1 MDKERFREFLRRRN
15 VSEDKIEQGIS
26 IVARFEGFLNKSDRP
41 KTLEQARAEDVHAFS
56 QALIKDKLNTF
67 DNFVALAR
75 YGQFA
80 NNNALYVAV
89 IELLDGSEALEN
101 LYKKLADEIGEKK
114 RDEIFYGIDLPPLG
128 TPNTKKPRLTETVLE
143 RMERAVGPQTCKRI
157 LGSGL
162 RTLPDEEYLKAKK
175 KYLEAGSLDAYLER
189 KGKEFIA
196 ELEKLRDEGGLF
208 FTQPITDEVIDF
220 VRSHPEIRQGVREGN
235 VLYEAKIPYMTVKY
249 LAETDERMKR
259 YTYCHCPW
267 VREAIRAGD
276 ANVPPVFCNC
286 SAAFHKK
293 PYEVIFGRPLEAEVL
308 ETVLKGD
315 RWCKFAIH
323 LPEDAV

>member
-1 MDKERFREFLRRRN
+1 MDKERFREFLEERQL
-15 VSEDKIEQGIS
+15 SEDKIEQGIS
-26 IVARFEGFLNKSDRP
+26 IVARFKGFLNESDQP
-41 KTLEQARAEDVHAFS
+41 KTVEQTRAEDIHAFS
-56 QALIKDKLNTF
+56 QVLIKERLNTF

-128 TPNTKKPRLTETVLE
+128 TPNTKKPRLTETVLV
-143 RMERAVGPQTCKRI
+143 RMEHAVGPQTCKRI

-162 RTLPDEEYLKAKK
+162 RTLPDEGYLKAKK

-189 KGKEFIA
+189 KGKQFIA
-196 ELEKLRDEGGLF
+196 ELEKIRDEGGLF

-235 VLYEAKIPYMTVKY
+235 ALYEAKIPYMTVEY

-276 ANVPPVFCNC
+276 VNVPPVFCNC

-323 LPEDAV
+323 LPEDVV

>member
-1 MDKERFREFLRRRN
+1 MDEERFREFLEERKL
-15 VSEDKIEQGIS
+15 SEDKIEQGIS
-26 IVARFEGFLNKSDRP
+26 IVARFEGFLNESDRP
-41 KTLEQARAEDVHAFS
+41 GTVEQVRREDVHAFS
-56 QALIKDKLNTF
+56 QVLIKEKLNTF

-80 NNNALYVAV
+80 NNNTLYVAT

-101 LYKKLADEIGEKK
+101 LYEKLAEEIGEEC
-114 RDEIFYGIDLPPLG
+114 RDEIFDGLDLPPLG
-128 TPNTKKPRLTETVLE
+128 TPNTQKPRLTETVLD
-143 RMERAVGPQTCKRI
+143 RMEHAVGPQTCKRI

-162 RTLPDEEYLKAKK
+162 RTLPDEGYLKAKK

-189 KGKEFIA
+189 KGKDFIA
-196 ELEKLRDEGGLF
+196 ELEKIRDEGGLF
-208 FTQPITDEVIDF
+208 FTQPITDAVVDF
-220 VRSHPEIRQGVREGN
+220 VRRHPEIMQGVRKGN
-235 VLYEAKIPYMTVKY
+235 VLYEAKIPYMTVEY

-276 ANVPPVFCNC
+276 VNVSPVFCNC

-308 ETVLKGD
+308 EIVLKGD
-315 RWCKFAIH
+315 PWCQFAIH
-323 LPEDAV
+323 LPEDVV

>member
-1 MDKERFREFLRRRN
+1 MKKEGFRKFLEGRQL
-15 VSEDKIEQGIS
+15 SEDKIEQGIS
-26 IVARFEGFLNKSDRP
+26 IVARFEAFREESPRP
-41 KTLEQARAEDVHAFS
+41 GTLEHTRADDVHAFS
-56 QALIKDKLNTF
+56 QVLIKEKLNTF

-75 YGQFA
+75 YGQFVD
-80 NNNALYVAV
+80 NNALYVAV

-101 LYKKLADEIGEKK
+101 LHKKLGDEIGEKN
-114 RDEIFYGIDLPPLG
+114 REEIFDGVDLPPLG
-128 TPNTKKPRLTETVLE
+128 TPNSKKPRLTQTVLE

-162 RTLPDEEYLKAKK
+162 RTLPDEGYLAAKK

-196 ELEKLRDEGGLF
+196 ELEKIRDEGGLF
-208 FTQPITDEVIDF
+208 FTQPITDEVIDY
-220 VRSHPEIRQGVREGN
+220 VRRHPEIRQGVRAGN
-235 VLYEAKIPYMTVKY
+235 VIHEAKIPYMTVEY

-267 VREAIRAGD
+267 VRESIRAGD
-276 ANVPPVFCNC
+276 VNVPAVFCNC

-293 PYEVIFGRPLEAEVL
+293 PYEVIFSRPLEADVL

-315 RWCKFAIH
+315 PWCKFAIH

>member
-1 MDKERFREFLRRRN
+1 MNKEGFRKFLVGRQLA
-15 VSEDKIEQGIS
+15 EDKIARAIP
-26 IVARFEGFLNKSDRP
+26 IVEKFEAFLNAADRST
-41 KTLEQARAEDVHAFS
+41 TLEEAQPDDVHAFS
-56 QALIKDKLNTF
+56 ELLIQERLNTF

-75 YGQFA
+75 YGQFV

-101 LYKKLADEIGEKK
+101 LHKKLADEIGEKC
-114 RDEIFYGIDLPPLG
+114 RDEIFEGIDLPPLG
-128 TPNTKKPRLTETVLE
+128 TPNTKKPRLTQTVLE

-162 RTLPDEEYLKAKK
+162 RTLPDEGYLKAKN

-196 ELEKLRDEGGLF
+196 ELEKVRDEGGLF
-208 FTQPITDEVIDF
+208 FTQPITDAVIDY
-220 VRSHPEIRQGVREGN
+220 VRSHPEIMHGVREGS
-235 VLYEAKIPYMTVKY
+235 VLYEAKIPYMTVEY

-259 YTYCHCPW
+259 YTSCHCPW
-267 VREAIRAGD
+267 VRESLRTGE
-276 ANVPPVFCNC
+276 VQVSPPFCNC

-315 RWCKFAIH
+315 PWCKFAIH
-323 LPEDAV
+323 LPEDVV